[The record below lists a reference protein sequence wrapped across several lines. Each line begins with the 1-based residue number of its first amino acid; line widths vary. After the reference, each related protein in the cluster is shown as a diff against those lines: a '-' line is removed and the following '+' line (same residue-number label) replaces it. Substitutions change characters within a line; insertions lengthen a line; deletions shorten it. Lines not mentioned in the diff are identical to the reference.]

1 MKKAKLPLDEALRLS
16 DLDAYEILDTVNEKD
31 FDELVE
37 LLRHITQCSYVAI
50 SFLDTHRQWHKA
62 QQGLPSSSHARDLSF
77 CSHTILDKKVM
88 VVPDALRDERFHDN
102 PLVTDHLRIRFYA
115 GVPIV
120 SANGRNIGTVCAFD
134 SELKPFTPEQ
144 ERAIEIISHQVTRLL
159 ELRIRNRRA
168 IRKAEEMLEMERK
181 TLEYTLQAQEEERRA
196 FGVELHEN
204 FAQVIAACLL
214 YMNLALE
221 SQEPNRNMVIKARH
235 EMMELLQEM
244 RRLSRTYNPINMP
257 VVSLEE
263 VVKEFL
269 DQFNDGKIQVKL
281 NWQDKLVDLPNEVAL
296 ILFRV
301 MDGYL
306 RLIRDSGRNGHVG
319 IHISAQDDLD
329 IEIVDDVPY
338 DNSLGSEFEI
348 GLNAILSRIDILEG
362 RYSLECEP
370 GKPHCFK
377 VKLPF
382 PLSIAC

>member
-1 MKKAKLPLDEALRLS
+1 
-16 DLDAYEILDTVNEKD
+16 
-31 FDELVE
+31 
-37 LLRHITQCSYVAI
+37 
-50 SFLDTHRQWHKA
+50 
-62 QQGLPSSSHARDLSF
+62 
-77 CSHTILDKKVM
+77 
-88 VVPDALRDERFHDN
+88 
-102 PLVTDHLRIRFYA
+102 
-115 GVPIV
+115 
-120 SANGRNIGTVCAFD
+120 
-134 SELKPFTPEQ
+134 
-144 ERAIEIISHQVTRLL
+144 
-159 ELRIRNRRA
+159 
-168 IRKAEEMLEMERK
+168 
-181 TLEYTLQAQEEERRA
+181 
-196 FGVELHEN
+196 
-204 FAQVIAACLL
+204 
-214 YMNLALE
+214 
-221 SQEPNRNMVIKARH
+221 
-235 EMMELLQEM
+235 MMELLQEM

-319 IHISAQDDLD
+319 IHISAKDDLD

>member
-1 MKKAKLPLDEALRLS
+1 MKKAKLPFDEALRLS
-16 DLDAYEILDTVNEKD
+16 DLDAYEILDTANEKE
-31 FDELVE
+31 FDDLVE
-37 LLRHITQCSYVAI
+37 LLKQITQCNYVAI
-50 SFLDTHRQWHKA
+50 SFIDTHRQWHKA
-62 QQGLPSSSHARDLSF
+62 QQGLPSDSHSRELSF
-77 CSHTILDKKVM
+77 CSHTILEKKVM
-88 VVPDALRDERFHDN
+88 IVPNALEDDRFHDN
-102 PLVTDHLRIRFYA
+102 PLVTDDFRIRFYA

-134 SELKPFTPEQ
+134 SEFRQFTSEQ
-144 ERAIEIISHQVTRLL
+144 ERAIEIISGQVTKLL

-168 IRKAEEMLEMERK
+168 VRKAKELLEMERK

-221 SQEPNRNMVIKARH
+221 SKEPNRHMVLKARQ
-235 EMMELLQEM
+235 ELMELLQEM
-244 RRLSRTYNPINMP
+244 RRLSRTYNPITMP

-269 DQFNDGKIQVKL
+269 DQFNDGKIQVQL

-306 RLIRDSGRNGHVG
+306 RLIRDSGRDGHVS
-319 IHISAQDDLD
+319 IRISAQEDLSID
-329 IEIVDDVPY
+329 ISDDVPY
-338 DNSLGSEFEI
+338 DNSLGSDFEI

-362 RYSLECEP
+362 RYSLEREP

>member
-1 MKKAKLPLDEALRLS
+1 MKKAKLPFDEALRLS
-16 DLDAYEILDTVNEKD
+16 DLDAYEILDTANEKE
-31 FDELVE
+31 FDDLVE
-37 LLRHITQCSYVAI
+37 LLKQITQCNYVAI

-62 QQGLPSSSHARDLSF
+62 QLGLPADSHSRELSF

-88 VVPDALRDERFHDN
+88 VVPNALEDDRFHDN
-102 PLVTDHLRIRFYA
+102 PFVTDDFRIRFYA

-134 SELKPFTPEQ
+134 SEFRQFTSEQ
-144 ERAIEIISHQVTRLL
+144 ERAIEIISGQVTKLL

-168 IRKAEEMLEMERK
+168 VRKAKELLEMERK

-221 SQEPNRNMVIKARH
+221 SQEPNRNMMLKARQ
-235 EMMELLQEM
+235 ELMELLQEM
-244 RRLSRTYNPINMP
+244 RRMSRTYNPIAMP

-269 DQFNDGKIQVKL
+269 DQFNDGKIQVQL
-281 NWQDKLVDLPNEVAL
+281 NWQDKLMDLPNEVAL

-306 RLIRDSGRNGHVG
+306 RLIRDSGRDGHVS
-319 IHISAQDDLD
+319 IRISAQEDLSID
-329 IEIVDDVPY
+329 ISDDVPY
-338 DNSLGSEFEI
+338 DNSMGSDFEI

-362 RYSLECEP
+362 RYSLEREP
-370 GKPHCFK
+370 GKPHCFR